1 MNKTVKIVLILL
13 VIAIAIF
20 WVAHH
25 THFEG
30 MMRKLH
36 GG

>member
-1 MNKTVKIVLILL
+1 MNKAVKIVLILL

-25 THFEG
+25 THFEA